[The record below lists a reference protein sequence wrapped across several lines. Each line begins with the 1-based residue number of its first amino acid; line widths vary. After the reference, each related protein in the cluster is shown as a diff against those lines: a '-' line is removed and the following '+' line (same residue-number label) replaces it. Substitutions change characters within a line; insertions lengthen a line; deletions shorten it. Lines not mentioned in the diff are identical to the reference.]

1 LINLQSVVTAALLR
15 GSFRVVGLDQDIPLA
30 LLPSIVMAGGIR
42 GDGTS
47 PPIERM
53 AAIEI
58 REAMRSLR
66 NGGVEGFFV
75 DSRSEFVSV
84 ANANWKGSAHRLA
97 EFALWTRFSLS
108 HTFALS
114 AHDPRWHEV
123 LLRQIA

>member
-1 LINLQSVVTAALLR
+1 MIDLQHVVTAALLR
-15 GSFRVVGLDQDIPLA
+15 GSFRLAGLDQDIPLA

-58 REAMRSLR
+58 REAIRSLR
-66 NGGVEGFFV
+66 KGGVEGFFV
-75 DSRSEFVSV
+75 DSRLEFVSV
-84 ANANWKGSAHRLA
+84 ANANWKGSAQRLA

-108 HTFALS
+108 HSFALS
-114 AHDPRWHEV
+114 AQDPRWNQV